1 MIELY
6 GVFYKL

>member
-1 MIELY
+1 VLPE